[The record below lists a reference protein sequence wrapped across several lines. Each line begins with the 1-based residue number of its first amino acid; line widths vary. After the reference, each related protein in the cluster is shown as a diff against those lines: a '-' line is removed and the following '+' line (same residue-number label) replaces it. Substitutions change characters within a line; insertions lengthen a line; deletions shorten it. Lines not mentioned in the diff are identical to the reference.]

1 MLFGGYE
8 NDERKSSIQ
17 FGLNQGVKLQKFE
30 YNPSIEFANGYTAEG
45 VEIEFNVSGSIVR
58 SSIFPPNKVYDKGQE
73 ITDPTHKAF
82 KKAIVELK
90 KRVYH
95 IAECFMTRET
105 LQEVVSIPKSF
116 GDFMKEIINNFE
128 EGWQEKEL
136 DLFLQYQWQL
146 KPNAERKY
154 LEVPKKTSQGA
165 FVVPAVKGEF
175 VKVLVNDNGDVMTT
189 GGVKVGE
196 MDKKKF
202 TTPDGIEIIFNNKN
216 VSLFYLNDNNE
227 AHPFERSQWFMEN
240 GWAQADDEA
249 EETLNSW
256 A

>member
-8 NDERKSSIQ
+8 SDERKSSVQ

-30 YNPSIEFANGYTAEG
+30 YNPSIEFPNGNTAEG
-45 VEIEFNVSGSIVR
+45 VEMEFNVNGSVIR
-58 SSIFPPNKVYDKGQE
+58 TSILPPNKVYDKGQE

-105 LQEVVSIPKSF
+105 LQEVVAIPKSF
-116 GDFMKEIINNFE
+116 GDFMKDIIDNFE
-128 EGWQEKEL
+128 NGWQEKEL

-146 KPNAERKY
+146 RAGAERKY

-165 FVVPAVKGEF
+165 FLVPACSGAFEKVIVQDGNAMSSGAKIGEF
-175 VKVLVNDNGDVMTT
+175 ENKSFTTDNGL
-189 GGVKVGE
+189 
-196 MDKKKF
+196 
-202 TTPDGIEIIFNNKN
+202 EITFKERN
-216 VSLFYLNDNNE
+216 VALFYLNENNE
-227 AHPFERSQWFMEN
+227 PHPFARSEWFMEN

-249 EETLNSW
+249 EEELSSW